1 MQLLYMNEVYF
12 ISNFEPARIYFQYT
26 NFQFMDF
33 STRLNFALV
42 ELNVNSKDPL
52 KYCMKNI
59 IFSMGDKLEI
69 GVYLQ
74 HSLML
79 INNNYS
85 HNQHDFSWFY
95 A

>member
-59 IFSMGDKLEI
+59 IFFNGRQTRNWCISSAQFDA
-69 GVYLQ
+69 
-74 HSLML
+74 
-79 INNNYS
+79 
-85 HNQHDFSWFY
+85 NQ
-95 A
+95 